1 MVMSN
6 FLLVTGKS
14 KEYIRSKRNEIQ
26 IQVLILY
33 YSLPIPNTM
42 AWGFQKGLGRDFN
55 GFLVEAFFMAAMYLF
70 WSSVM
75 NASKDDPPE
84 KIIHDSLI
92 LL

>member
-1 MVMSN
+1 
-6 FLLVTGKS
+6 
-14 KEYIRSKRNEIQ
+14 
-26 IQVLILY
+26 
-33 YSLPIPNTM
+33 M

-84 KIIHDSLI
+84 KIINWDVLIKNPNWFEGRVSLRGFPFRFFFFS
-92 LL
+92 LNALC

>member
-1 MVMSN
+1 M
-6 FLLVTGKS
+6 
-14 KEYIRSKRNEIQ
+14 
-26 IQVLILY
+26 LY
-33 YSLPIPNTM
+33 YNLPIPNTM

-84 KIIHDSLI
+84 KVIHDSLN
-92 LL
+92 LLPEQLM